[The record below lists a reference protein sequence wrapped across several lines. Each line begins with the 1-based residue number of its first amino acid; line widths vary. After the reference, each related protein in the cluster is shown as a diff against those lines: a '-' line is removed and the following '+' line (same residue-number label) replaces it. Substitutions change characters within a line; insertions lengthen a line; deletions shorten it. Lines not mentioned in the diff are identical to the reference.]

1 MAWQQQL
8 DSCVLEKKGHATYR
22 IVVVDK
28 RKPRNS
34 AYIEAIGTYDPHQTT
49 TPAVQIKKENSL
61 TGKDKVQN
69 FQMVLQSFL
78 RERLESTSYNPH
90 KTSSSVFI

>member
-1 MAWQQQL
+1 MAATVRL
-8 DSCVLEKKGHATYR
+8 MRLGKKGHPTYS

-49 TPAVQIKKENSL
+49 TPAVQIKKEKLAYWQGQGAELSDGFAKL
-61 TGKDKVQN
+61 LKGKTRIN
-69 FQMVLQSFL
+69 FV
-78 RERLESTSYNPH
+78 
-90 KTSSSVFI
+90 